1 MTKQDVINATVEIV
15 NQMRAEFV
23 PYDTG
28 NMALNALQV
37 SVVGE
42 LIDVTVNEDIAPYA
56 PYTNEPWL
64 SDKWNGKPNPN
75 QGWWDK
81 FAEEFAKRL
90 TAKLR
95 GVLKVK

>member
-1 MTKQDVINATVEIV
+1 MTRQEIVNATVEIV
-15 NQMRAEFV
+15 NQMRSEFV

-37 SVVGE
+37 KVEGDT
-42 LIDVTVNEDIAPYA
+42 IDITVDDSIAPYV

-64 SDKWNGKPNPN
+64 SPKWDGKQNPN
-75 QGWWDK
+75 QGWWER
-81 FAEEFAKRL
+81 FLAEFAKRL

-95 GVLKVK
+95 GDLKVK

>member
-1 MTKQDVINATVEIV
+1 MTKQDIVNATVEIV
-15 NQMRAEFV
+15 NQMRGEFV

-37 SVVGE
+37 NVEGDI
-42 LIDVTVNEDIAPYA
+42 IDITVDESIAPYV

-64 SDKWNGKPNPN
+64 SPKWNGKQNPN
-75 QGWWDK
+75 QGWWERFTD
-81 FAEEFAKRL
+81 ELVKRL

-95 GVLKVK
+95 GALKVT